1 MKKILVSMVCAG
13 FLFIASCGG
22 GGGTSPEQAAE
33 NSGEAFMSIVVYCL
47 GDFGLEA
54 DAGGYLVAKQVAQ
67 TCDCPGGGTATL
79 SADETTVTADNCTS
93 SNGLSFSGTLTI
105 DDTGVVNGTMAPFGQ
120 CSNVTANNA
129 DFLTGNCSGSI
140 TGTCEGETATCS
152 VTQGSGDECDINC

>member
-1 MKKILVSMVCAG
+1 MRKLGVLVVALSLT
-13 FLFIASCGG
+13 LFASCGG

-54 DAGGYLVAKQVAQ
+54 DANGYLVAKQAAQ

-79 SADETTVTADNCTS
+79 SEDETTVTADDCRS
-93 SNGLSFSGTLTI
+93 ANGYSFSGTLTI
-105 DDTGVVNGTMAPFGQ
+105 DDTGVVNGTLAPFGQ
-120 CSNVTANNA
+120 CSSVTANNA
-129 DFLTGNCSGSI
+129 DFLSGECSGSI

-152 VTQGSGDECDINC
+152 ITQGSGDECDINC